1 MPHPPEWQ
9 KGYAQGKREAAAQ
22 IVRLHSR
29 IVELQSRYDDVL
41 AAYNNLAV
49 TPWPSPIS
57 MSSQ

>member
-1 MPHPPEWQ
+1 MPHTPEWQ
-9 KGYAQGKREAAAQ
+9 KGYAQGKQEAAAR

-29 IVELQSRYDDVL
+29 IVELQSRYDDIL

-49 TPWPSPIS
+49 TPWPLPIS